1 MIDCLPARQQMTRP
15 PPPGQGG
22 FSLFEFGV
30 VAALFAVLVGIG
42 AQRLN
47 LYQDELETVAA
58 KQLVST
64 LQAAL
69 RIRVSHLTIRA
80 TRQELLDVLD
90 ENPME
95 WLSEKPKN
103 YLGEY
108 YSPDNKTLKPGCWYF
123 DRRQRMLV
131 FLLNN
136 RNSFA
141 SGSLILLKFKVKL
154 HHSASNPAQPDQS
167 AVTESISFVQVS
179 ISRPIAD
186 DRRPLSRTPQF

>member
-1 MIDCLPARQQMTRP
+1 MTRP
-15 PPPGQGG
+15 PPAGQGG
-22 FSLFEFGV
+22 FSLFEFAV
-30 VAALFAVLVGIG
+30 VVALFAVLVGIG

-47 LYQDELETVAA
+47 LYQEELETVAA

-80 TRQELLDVLD
+80 TRQALLDILD

-136 RNSFA
+136 RNGFA

-167 AVTESISFVQVS
+167 AVTERISLVQVFDQ
-179 ISRPIAD
+179 PAD
-186 DRRPLSRTPQF
+186 SGR